1 MHQAPAP
8 ESVQSGNGSV
18 ESEELVALRVEL
30 AAAKWSPEI
39 GFSLEEQ
46 KLREAELKKEVEEF
60 KKEGAKQKAKDQ
72 AAAAKEAAKAR
83 KKGGAGHGGFR
94 AWSSSPSG

>member
-1 MHQAPAP
+1 MACPGGSPTPRRNSRRAFKVELPA
-8 ESVQSGNGSV
+8 SLAVSRSLGCAAT
-18 ESEELVALRVEL
+18 VALRVT
-30 AAAKWSPEI
+30 
-39 GFSLEEQ
+39 
-46 KLREAELKKEVEEF
+46 KEVGEF

-94 AWSSSPSG
+94 AWSSDPRG